1 MKAFLPAHL
10 NKAKRLSIEANAAYA
25 ADRGNSDSD
34 VL

>member
-1 MKAFLPAHL
+1 MEEFLPAHP
-10 NKAKRLSIEANAAYA
+10 NKAKLLSIEANAAYA